1 MAVVA
6 CHLEDIFD
14 TPDSKTNERLNEAK
28 WLLHVALKQQAESST
43 SWCRVA
49 LSWLSHMTATPNGDR
64 SDAHTPQVVE
74 SSSDTSSNSSD

>member
-43 SWCRVA
+43 SWHHVV
-49 LSWLSHMTATPNGDR
+49 LS
-64 SDAHTPQVVE
+64 
-74 SSSDTSSNSSD
+74 